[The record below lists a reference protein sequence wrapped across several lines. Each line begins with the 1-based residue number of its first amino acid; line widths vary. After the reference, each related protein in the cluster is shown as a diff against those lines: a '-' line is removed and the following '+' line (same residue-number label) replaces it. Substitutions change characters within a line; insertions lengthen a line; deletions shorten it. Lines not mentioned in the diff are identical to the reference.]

1 MTTGTATGPVKD
13 NRLLDGRLVRDRILA
28 EVKER
33 IDRAARTHTI
43 GRLVSVSI
51 GEHKEA
57 AVYVRGQASAAK
69 KVGLQFEEQIW
80 PTELTQEDCKARL
93 QAMNDDRTVLGV
105 ILQRPVPSHIRGRS
119 LASAVHPLKDVEG
132 MNPASI
138 GDIVYNDLTLAPCTA
153 AASVEL
159 IKATGLPL
167 HGLEVVMI
175 GHSEIVGKP
184 AAFMLMAEGAT
195 VTVCH
200 HMTRS
205 VAAHSRRADAV
216 LVAVGKPKFL
226 RADMVKPGAAVIDI
240 GINQVTGPNGE
251 TMIVGDADTENVKEV
266 ASWVTPVP
274 GGVGPVTVAM
284 FMRNAIT
291 AHEKQLAVGWLG

>member
-1 MTTGTATGPVKD
+1 MMD
-13 NRLLDGRLVRDRILA
+13 HRLIDGRVVRDKILA
-28 EVKER
+28 GVAER
-33 IDRAARTHTI
+33 VRAGGARHAL
-43 GRLVSVSI
+43 GRLVSISI
-51 GEHKEA
+51 GEHKEVG
-57 AVYVRGQASAAK
+57 VYVRGQASAAK
-69 KVGLQFEEQIW
+69 KVGIAFEEQTW
-80 PTELTQEDCKARL
+80 PSALTQEECKARL
-93 QAMNDDRTVLGV
+93 VKMNDDESVLGV
-105 ILQRPVPSHIRGRS
+105 ILQRPIPKHLHGRS
-119 LASAVHPLKDVEG
+119 LASAIHPLKDIEG

-138 GDIVYNDLTLAPCTA
+138 GDIVYNDLGLVPCTA

-159 IKATGLPL
+159 IKATGLDL

-200 HMTRS
+200 HLTRS

-216 LVAVGKPKFL
+216 LVAVGRPKFL

-240 GINQVTGPNGE
+240 GINQIAGPDGE
-251 TMIVGDADTENVKEV
+251 PMIVGDVDTDNVKEV

-291 AHEKQLAVGWLG
+291 AHEKQLAAGWLR

>member
-1 MTTGTATGPVKD
+1 MKD
-13 NRLLDGRLVRDRILA
+13 NRLLDGRAVRDRILDEVA
-28 EVKER
+28 ERVR
-33 IDRAARTHTI
+33 QAVARHAI

-51 GEHKEA
+51 GEQKAA
-57 AVYVRGQASAAK
+57 AVYVRGQTTAAK
-69 KVGLQFEEQIW
+69 RVGLRFEEQIW
-80 PTELTQEDCKARL
+80 PVTLTQEECKGRIV
-93 QAMNDDRTVLGV
+93 AMNDDADVLGV
-105 ILQRPVPSHIRGRS
+105 ILQRPVPAHLHGRS
-119 LASAVHPLKDVEG
+119 LASAIHPLKDIQG

-138 GDIVYNDLTLAPCTA
+138 GDNVYNDLALAPCTA

-159 IKATGLPL
+159 IKATGLHL
-167 HGLEVVMI
+167 HGLEVVMV

-200 HMTRS
+200 HLTRS

-226 RADMVKPGAAVIDI
+226 HADMVKPGAAVIDI
-240 GINQVTGPNGE
+240 GINLVTGPDGE
-251 TMIVGDADTENVKEV
+251 MMIVGDVDTDGVKEV

-291 AHEKQLAVGWLG
+291 AHGKQLAAGWL

>member
-1 MTTGTATGPVKD
+1 MKD
-13 NRLLDGRLVRDRILA
+13 NRLLDGRAVRDRMLA
-28 EVKER
+28 SIAER
-33 IDRAARTHTI
+33 VAIAKAKRPI
-43 GRLVSVSI
+43 GRIVSVSI
-51 GEHKEA
+51 GENKPA

-69 KVGLQFEEQIW
+69 KVGLTFDARTW
-80 PTELTQEDCKARL
+80 PSVLTQEECKARL
-93 QAMNDDRTVLGV
+93 VAMNDDAGVLGV
-105 ILQRPVPSHIRGRS
+105 ILQRPVPRHINVRS
-119 LASAVHPLKDVEG
+119 LASAIHPFKDLEG

-138 GDIVYNDLTLAPCTA
+138 GDIVYNDLALAPCTA

-159 IKATGLPL
+159 IKETGLDL

-200 HMTRS
+200 HLTRS

-240 GINQVTGPNGE
+240 GINQIEGPNGVPI
-251 TMIVGDADTENVKEV
+251 IVGDVDTDSVKEF

-291 AHEKQLAVGWLG
+291 AHEKQSAAGWLG

>member
-1 MTTGTATGPVKD
+1 MMD
-13 NRLLDGRLVRDRILA
+13 NRLINGRAVRDRILNTVA
-28 EVKER
+28 ERVASAKAKR
-33 IDRAARTHTI
+33 PI
-43 GRLVSVSI
+43 GRILSVSI
-51 GEHKEA
+51 GENKAA
-57 AVYVRGQASAAK
+57 AVYVRGQARAAM
-69 KVGLQFEEQIW
+69 KVGFSFDDLTW
-80 PTELTQEDCKARL
+80 PSALTQDECKARL
-93 QAMNDDRTVLGV
+93 VAMNDDSSVLGV
-105 ILQRPVPSHIRGRS
+105 ILQRPVPRHINVRS
-119 LASAVHPLKDVEG
+119 LASAIHPFKDLEG

-138 GDIVYNDLTLAPCTA
+138 GDIVYNDLALAPCTA
-153 AASVEL
+153 AASIEL
-159 IKATGLPL
+159 IKETGLDL

-200 HMTRS
+200 HLTRS

-216 LVAVGKPKFL
+216 LVAVGKPRFL

-240 GINQVTGPNGE
+240 GINQIPGPNGDPI
-251 TMIVGDADTENVKEV
+251 IVGDVDTDSVKEI

-291 AHEKQLAVGWLG
+291 AHEKQCAAGWLG

>member
-1 MTTGTATGPVKD
+1 MKD
-13 NRLLDGRLVRDRILA
+13 HRLLDGRVVRDRILG
-28 EVKER
+28 EVALRVRE
-33 IDRAARTHTI
+33 AASTHAI

-51 GEHKEA
+51 GENKEIG
-57 AVYVRGQASAAK
+57 VYVRGQANGAQ
-69 KVGLQFEEQIW
+69 KVGLRFESQTWSSTI
-80 PTELTQEDCKARL
+80 TQEEAKARL
-93 QAMNDDRTVLGV
+93 VAMNDDSDVLGV
-105 ILQRPVPSHIRGRS
+105 ILQRPVPRHIHGRS
-119 LASAVHPLKDVEG
+119 LASAIHPFKDVEG

-159 IKATGLPL
+159 IKATGLHL
-167 HGLEVVMI
+167 HGLEVVMV

-216 LVAVGKPKFL
+216 LVAVGKPRFL
-226 RADMVKPGAAVIDI
+226 KADMVKPGAAVIDI
-240 GINQVTGPNGE
+240 GINQITGPDGQ
-251 TMIVGDADTENVKEV
+251 TMIVGDVDTDSVKEI

-284 FMRNAIT
+284 LMRNAIA
-291 AHEKQLAVGWLG
+291 AHEKQRVAGWLD

>member
-1 MTTGTATGPVKD
+1 MKD
-13 NRLLDGRLVRDRILA
+13 NRLIDGRAVRDRILETVA
-28 EVKER
+28 ERVRVATSKHE
-33 IDRAARTHTI
+33 I

-51 GEHKEA
+51 GENKSV
-57 AVYVRGQASAAK
+57 AVYVRGQASAAS
-69 KVGLQFEEQIW
+69 KVGIRFDEQTWPSALPQEE
-80 PTELTQEDCKARL
+80 CKARL
-93 QAMNDDRTVLGV
+93 VAMNDDSDVLGV
-105 ILQRPVPSHIRGRS
+105 ILQRPVPRHINVRS
-119 LASAVHPLKDVEG
+119 LASAIHPFKDIEG

-138 GDIVYNDLTLAPCTA
+138 GDIVYNDLALAPCTA

-159 IKATGLPL
+159 IKETGLNL

-200 HMTRS
+200 HLTRS

-240 GINQVTGPNGE
+240 GINQVTGPDGE
-251 TMIVGDADTENVKEV
+251 PLIVGDVDTDSVKEV

-284 FMRNAIT
+284 FMRNAIA
-291 AHEKQLAVGWLG
+291 AHDKQLAAGWLS

>member
-1 MTTGTATGPVKD
+1 MKD
-13 NRLLDGRLVRDRILA
+13 NRLLDGVAVREKILGEIA
-28 EVKER
+28 EHV
-33 IDRAARTHTI
+33 AAAKSTHPV
-43 GRLVSVSI
+43 GRLVSISL
-51 GEHKEA
+51 GEHKEV
-57 AVYVRGQASAAK
+57 AVYVRGQARAAD
-69 KVGLQFEEQIW
+69 KVGIGFDQQTW
-80 PTELTQEDCKARL
+80 PADITQEQAKARL
-93 QAMNDDRTVLGV
+93 VAMNDDSEILGV
-105 ILQRPVPSHIRGRS
+105 ILQRPVPEHINVRS
-119 LASAVHPLKDVEG
+119 LASAIHPFKDIEG

-138 GDIVYNDLTLAPCTA
+138 GDIVYNDLALAPCTA

-159 IKATGLPL
+159 IKATGLNL

-216 LVAVGKPKFL
+216 LVAVGIPRFL
-226 RADMVKPGAAVIDI
+226 KADMVKPGAAVIDI
-240 GINQVTGPNGE
+240 GINQIIGE
-251 TMIVGDADTENVKEV
+251 DGRPKIVGDVDTDSVKEV

-284 FMRNAIT
+284 FMRNAIA
-291 AHEKQLAVGWLG
+291 AHGKQLAAGWLD

>member
-1 MTTGTATGPVKD
+1 MDP
-13 NRLLDGRLVRDRILA
+13 RLLDGRAVRDRLLRGIA
-28 EVKER
+28 ERVDAAKR
-33 IDRAARTHTI
+33 IRAI
-43 GRLVSVSI
+43 GRILSVSI
-51 GEHKEA
+51 GENKAA

-69 KVGLQFEEQIW
+69 KVGLTFEEQIW
-80 PTELTQEDCKARL
+80 PSSLAQDECKARL
-93 QAMNDDRTVLGV
+93 VAMNDDPGVLGV
-105 ILQRPVPSHIRGRS
+105 ILQRPVPRHINVRS
-119 LASAVHPLKDVEG
+119 LASAIHPFKDLEG

-138 GDIVYNDLTLAPCTA
+138 GDIVYNDLALAPCTA

-159 IKATGLPL
+159 IKETGLEL
-167 HGLEVVMI
+167 NGLEVVMI

-200 HMTRS
+200 HLTRS

-216 LVAVGKPKFL
+216 LVAVGKPRFL

-240 GINQVTGPNGE
+240 GINQIPGPDGNPI
-251 TMIVGDADTENVKEV
+251 IVGDVDTDSVKEI

-291 AHEKQLAVGWLG
+291 AHEKQSAAGWLA